1 MDIPGFVFVIIGVL
15 VAGLSVYINVS
26 QGSAAMTLFI
36 IAGTILVAW
45 GVIKI
50 IMQKGKGEGRLAGY
64 SAQQQQQY
72 DKQQYSPQ
80 QQQYRQS
87 QQQPVQ
93 QQQWQ
98 RYKRQ

>member
-1 MDIPGFVFVIIGVL
+1 MDIPGFIFVIIGIL

-36 IAGTILVAW
+36 VAGSILVAW

-50 IMQKGKGEGRLAGY
+50 IMQKGKGEDSRAVY
-64 SAQQQQQY
+64 QAQQYQ
-72 DKQQYSPQ
+72 QQYSPQ
-80 QQQYRQS
+80 QQQYSQGR
-87 QQQPVQ
+87 QQQSVQ
-93 QQQWQ
+93 PHQEQ